1 MATHHSKIHKEI
13 VTLKTQKC
21 LLWRKDL
28 LNQLRFFISSFI
40 LSFFFQNAKGSVE
53 ENSGDDENKKNSMV
67 RWKNICKSK
76 EEGGL
81 GVKKLNLFNDVL
93 LTKWKWNLLH
103 QKDSLWGQVL
113 TSKYGGWHGL
123 MGNSALSWKS
133 LWWKDLKKLCGS
145 EVDNPWFDENILW
158 KIGRGDK
165 CRFWKDVWVMG

>member
-1 MATHHSKIHKEI
+1 MMT
-13 VTLKTQKC
+13 
-21 LLWRKDL
+21 R
-28 LNQLRFFISSFI
+28 
-40 LSFFFQNAKGSVE
+40 AK
-53 ENSGDDENKKNSMV
+53 
-67 RWKNICKSK
+67 R
-76 EEGGL
+76 
-81 GVKKLNLFNDVL
+81 
-93 LTKWKWNLLH
+93 KWNLFH
-103 QKDSLWGQVL
+103 QKDSLWSQVV